1 MTNAERI
8 SSYPSASII
17 QHSSL
22 PGRESRDLMTSY
34 PQQQIQLTPVEQPA
48 AGRLQKS
55 VFDTVA
61 KPALIRTS
69 LLEDRKDKA
78 MQRRSFPA
86 HIFDKISSIGNLM
99 FKLQYLFKSCYKT
112 DYTLFSVDTLFSV
125 IFYFCRK
132 MPKKG

>member
-1 MTNAERI
+1 
-8 SSYPSASII
+8 
-17 QHSSL
+17 
-22 PGRESRDLMTSY
+22 MTSY

-61 KPALIRTS
+61 EPALIRTS

-86 HIFDKISSIGNLM
+86 HIFDKISSIGKLM
-99 FKLQYLFKSCYKT
+99 FIICRTFIAKLLYSFI
-112 DYTLFSVDTLFSV
+112 
-125 IFYFCRK
+125 IFYDLISKLITRQF
-132 MPKKG
+132 